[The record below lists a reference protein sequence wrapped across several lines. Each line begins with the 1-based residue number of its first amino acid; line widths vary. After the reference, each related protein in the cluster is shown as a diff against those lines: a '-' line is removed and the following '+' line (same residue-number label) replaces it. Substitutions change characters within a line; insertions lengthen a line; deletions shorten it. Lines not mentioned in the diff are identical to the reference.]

1 MLNVGYRKTK
11 KNLNRQNV
19 TNNFNTIYGIAV
31 SCYTSPKEENNMKL
45 LIIRHGESEAD
56 ILNVHEGR
64 ADFNLTDKG
73 HTQAQAMADY
83 VSKNYSI
90 DKIYAS
96 PLKRAVQTATHLSE
110 ATNIPVITDEHLM
123 EFNNGLLA
131 GLSREEA
138 DAKYPRVPD
147 LPVHAAVYEQES
159 KLEFRHRAEYILSKI
174 ISENE
179 DDAII
184 AVVSHGGLINQLYQ
198 AFLQLPVVSEV
209 SFVTGDTGIH
219 EWLIKGQERYVI
231 RADSLTH
238 LAL

>member
-1 MLNVGYRKTK
+1 
-11 KNLNRQNV
+11 
-19 TNNFNTIYGIAV
+19 
-31 SCYTSPKEENNMKL
+31 MKL

-56 ILNVHEGR
+56 ILDVHEGR

-73 HTQAQAMADY
+73 HSQAAAMADY
-83 VSKNYSI
+83 VNTNYTI
-90 DKIYAS
+90 NKIYAS
-96 PLKRAVQTATHLSE
+96 PLKRAFQTATHLSE
-110 ATNIPVITDEHLM
+110 VTGIPIITDEHLM

-184 AVVSHGGLINQLYQ
+184 AIVSHGGLINQLYQ
-198 AFLQLPVVSEV
+198 AFLNLPVNSG
-209 SFVTGDTGIH
+209 SFFMTGDTGIH
-219 EWLIKGQERYVI
+219 EWMIKSQERYIV
-231 RADSLTH
+231 RADNLAH
-238 LAL
+238 LEL

>member
-1 MLNVGYRKTK
+1 
-11 KNLNRQNV
+11 
-19 TNNFNTIYGIAV
+19 
-31 SCYTSPKEENNMKL
+31 MKL

-73 HTQAQAMADY
+73 HIQAQAMADY
-83 VSKNYSI
+83 VSKNHIIS
-90 DKIYAS
+90 KIYSS

-110 ATNIPVITDEHLM
+110 ATGIPIITDDYLM
-123 EFNNGLLA
+123 EFNNGLIA
-131 GLSREEA
+131 GLSWEEA
-138 DAKYPRVPD
+138 DAKYPRIPD

-198 AFLQLPVVSEV
+198 AFLKLPVSSGI

-219 EWLIKGQERYVI
+219 EWLIKGQERYIV

-238 LAL
+238 LAVEI

>member
-1 MLNVGYRKTK
+1 
-11 KNLNRQNV
+11 
-19 TNNFNTIYGIAV
+19 
-31 SCYTSPKEENNMKL
+31 MKL

-73 HTQAQAMADY
+73 HSQAQAMADY
-83 VSKNYSI
+83 VSKNYCI

-110 ATNIPVITDEHLM
+110 ATAIPVTTDENLM
-123 EFNNGLLA
+123 EFNNGLIA

-138 DAKYPRVPD
+138 DAKYPKVQN
-147 LPVHAAVYEQES
+147 LPVHAAVYGQES

-174 ISENE
+174 IAEN
-179 DDAII
+179 DDNATVAI
-184 AVVSHGGLINQLYQ
+184 VSHGGLINQLYQ
-198 AFLQLPVVSEV
+198 AFLQLPIVSGT
-209 SFVTGDTGIH
+209 FFATGDTGIH
-219 EWLIKGQERYVI
+219 EWLIKEQERYII

-238 LAL
+238 LNTLTT

>member
-1 MLNVGYRKTK
+1 
-11 KNLNRQNV
+11 
-19 TNNFNTIYGIAV
+19 
-31 SCYTSPKEENNMKL
+31 MKL

-83 VSKNYSI
+83 VSKNYTIS
-90 DKIYAS
+90 KIYAS
-96 PLKRAVQTATHLSE
+96 PLKRAFQTATHLSE
-110 ATNIPVITDEHLM
+110 TTSIPIIVDEHLM

-131 GLSREEA
+131 GLSWEEA
-138 DAKYPRVPD
+138 DEKYPRVPD
-147 LPVHAAVYEQES
+147 LPLHAAVYEQES
-159 KLEFRHRAEYILSKI
+159 KLEFRNRAEYILSKI
-174 ISENE
+174 IAENE
-179 DDAII
+179 ADATI

-198 AFLQLPVVSEV
+198 AFLQLPVISGV

-231 RADSLTH
+231 RADNLAH